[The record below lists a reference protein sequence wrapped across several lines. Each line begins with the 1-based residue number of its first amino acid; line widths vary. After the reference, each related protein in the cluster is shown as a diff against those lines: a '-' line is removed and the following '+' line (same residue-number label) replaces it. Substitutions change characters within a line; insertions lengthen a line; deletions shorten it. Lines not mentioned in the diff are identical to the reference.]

1 MGYPPIIPFF
11 AYFNQVNLILY
22 HLALFCTIWKCD
34 QSARLWQAPVANVV
48 FDNYDNTDLIT
59 IHPSG
64 HIRKMWDIHMENY
77 PLDPSLC
84 IMLFVKHFCVLPIT
98 MPGGGIQLH
107 LPKQNKNFR
116 FETFI
121 PKIGLY
127 KFKRTSK
134 QIGTIHKNAICYF
147 FGGERRII
155 GESPKNCHACPPL
168 EVPLNA
174 HFFSI

>member
-1 MGYPPIIPFF
+1 
-11 AYFNQVNLILY
+11 
-22 HLALFCTIWKCD
+22 
-34 QSARLWQAPVANVV
+34 
-48 FDNYDNTDLIT
+48 
-59 IHPSG
+59 
-64 HIRKMWDIHMENY
+64 MENY

-127 KFKRTSK
+127 KFKRASK

-174 HFFSI
+174 HFFQYLTFFIAFLEVLDSSKHCKRHNKTRSFS